1 MAGETY
7 DVIVVG
13 AGNAGLTAA
22 LAARQQETRVL
33 LLDKCPKAVRGGNT
47 GRSGDIGFDIG
58 AGTRKNKA
66 ARAGGRCV
74 AERL

>member
-1 MAGETY
+1 MAGEVY

-33 LLDKCPKAVRGGNT
+33 LLDKCPKAVRGGET
-47 GRSGDIGFDIG
+47 PAFPVAGFVSL
-58 AGTRKNKA
+58 TTVWTTCV
-66 ARAGGRCV
+66 RCCPT
-74 AERL
+74 